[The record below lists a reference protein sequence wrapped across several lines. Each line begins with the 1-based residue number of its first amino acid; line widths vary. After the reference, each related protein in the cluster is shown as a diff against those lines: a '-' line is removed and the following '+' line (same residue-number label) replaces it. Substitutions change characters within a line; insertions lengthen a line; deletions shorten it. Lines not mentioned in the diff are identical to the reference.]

1 MNASQPGVN
10 DHFKINNRNSI
21 PVDRKLRRLV
31 YYLFIAVLPGYQ
43 LAQLDAIAAEFDEC
57 GIESS
62 IAFEDWKQWA
72 KTTPTPYFSRE
83 HGNRWVTIYFDDS
96 AGAADQSTNEEFVEC
111 AKIVKVHFTGMS
123 GTTPRKLFLMA
134 KMPAGFDPD
143 HGDWWY
149 GNYNATAGAAMIE
162 EGAVEACIACHQRAS
177 GLDYVFSKPMIANAV
192 K

>member
-10 DHFKINNRNSI
+10 DHLKFENYSSI
-21 PVDRKLRRLV
+21 QEGRKLRWLV
-31 YYLFIAVLPGYQ
+31 YCLFSAVLLGQFGQ
-43 LAQLDAIAAEFDEC
+43 LNVIAAEFDEC

-62 IAFEDWKQWA
+62 IAFEDWRQWA
-72 KTTPTPYFSRE
+72 KTTPEPYLSRE
-83 HGNRWVTIYFDDS
+83 HGNRWVTIYFDEL
-96 AGAADQSTNEEFVEC
+96 ADTSDKSSSGQFAVC
-111 AKIVKVHFTGMS
+111 AKIIKVHYFSERSRTL
-123 GTTPRKLFLMA
+123 RKLFLMA

-162 EGAVEACIACHQRAS
+162 QGVVEACIDCHQRAS
-177 GLDYVFSKPMIANAV
+177 GLDYVFSKPMIANST